1 MRGASDV
8 IGSDWETRLMA
19 RRESIRVAQR
29 KSCCAKAVPGS
40 RKKLP
45 VGLSFPSRKAG
56 PAKRE
61 CQWHSGRGGPVPRA
75 GPTGGT
81 GESGESGETGETG
94 ETGEALRDA
103 DWCQRFHG
111 PKIAEALER
120 GSAVASS
127 RPRIPSRGSSKA
139 EALCSELSE
148 RGSGDTEQAAVQIA
162 GASLTLWPSGSFEIP
177 SPGCRTKRIPR
188 GNPGTEAGPVS
199 TR

>member
-1 MRGASDV
+1 
-8 IGSDWETRLMA
+8 MA
-19 RRESIRVAQR
+19 HDSRHGLQPAVWLG
-29 KSCCAKAVPGS
+29 CDCA
-40 RKKLP
+40 R
-45 VGLSFPSRKAG
+45 
-56 PAKRE
+56 
-61 CQWHSGRGGPVPRA
+61 
-75 GPTGGT
+75 TM
-81 GESGESGETGETG
+81 
-94 ETGEALRDA
+94 ALRDA

-177 SPGCRTKRIPR
+177 SPGCRTQSFGKYS
-188 GNPGTEAGPVS
+188 S
-199 TR
+199 TRVLEGARHGACVCEQRGRADERKVVGRKSEGAMWPGLWA